1 MIIYSVTVNIDADVH
16 HDWLAW
22 MQNSHIPDVMQ
33 TGIFTE
39 YRMLR
44 VISQQEKEEGISYN
58 IQYSCPSMADL
69 HKYQVQH
76 APALQ
81 KEHTERYANKFV
93 AFRTLLESVSF

>member
-1 MIIYSVTVNIDADVH
+1 MIVYSVTVNVDEEIH
-16 HDWLAW
+16 QDWLAW
-22 MQNSHIPDVMQ
+22 MKNKHIPDVIA

-44 VISQQEKEEGISYN
+44 VISRNDGEEGTSYN

-69 HKYQVQH
+69 HQYQAKH

-81 KEHTERYANKFV
+81 KEHSDRYENKFV
-93 AFRTLLESVSF
+93 AFRTLLEEA

>member
-1 MIIYSVTVNIDADVH
+1 MIVYSVTVNIDADVH
-16 HDWLAW
+16 DDWLAW
-22 MQNSHIPDVMQ
+22 MQQKHIPDVME
-33 TGIFTE
+33 TGIFNE

-44 VISQQEKEEGISYN
+44 VISHQEDHEGISYN

-69 HKYQVQH
+69 HQYQVQY

-93 AFRTLLESVSF
+93 AFRTLLERLTF